1 MRWFDYTEYLLS
13 DITTLRYIWYTW
25 VPFRTM
31 TVLFLLVSPIA
42 KWGSGLFSERL
53 ISFRRHD
60 VVGFGRKGC

>member
-42 KWGSGLFSERL
+42 KWGSGLFS
-53 ISFRRHD
+53 SA
-60 VVGFGRKGC
+60 